1 MDGLGSESDLGEL
14 GIEQAFSVGAFS
26 RRPILNGKDLVFV
39 PQQQYGIRVLN
50 DHAPLPPRQRRQ
62 RHHRNPVVT
71 GRRWLFGDG
80 NLGRFT
86 FEWRSARGVTVTV
99 TVTATEQRV
108 AAVEKGRFGRG
119 GETEN
124 VGFGAWKGE
133 RVCSHGFWVWREKVK
148 CGATSSS
155 STSLHLHVWI
165 REDHEVSLLATS
177 LFSKLIAH
185 HTL

>member
-71 GRRWLFGDG
+71 GRR
-80 NLGRFT
+80 
-86 FEWRSARGVTVTV
+86 
-99 TVTATEQRV
+99 
-108 AAVEKGRFGRG
+108 
-119 GETEN
+119 
-124 VGFGAWKGE
+124 
-133 RVCSHGFWVWREKVK
+133 
-148 CGATSSS
+148 
-155 STSLHLHVWI
+155 
-165 REDHEVSLLATS
+165 
-177 LFSKLIAH
+177 
-185 HTL
+185 